1 MNKLQLNLDDL
12 SVQSFTADASFSA
25 NGTAYGQAD
34 TLFQCPIPT
43 PPEVYTD
50 DDKTCQ
56 YTCDCPIRTPPEI
69 YTDDDK
75 TCKC

>member
-12 SVQSFTADASFSA
+12 AVQSFST
-25 NGTAYGQAD
+25 GTASDPEGTVHGQAD
-34 TLFQCPIPT
+34 TNLHCPVPT
-43 PPEVYTD
+43 PPEIYTD
-50 DDKTCQ
+50 DDKTCA
-56 YTCDCPIRTPPEI
+56 YTCDCPYPTPPEI